1 MNVRHLFLVSACL
14 ILLSAFASAQPV
26 EGLVHIRFL
35 TDVRVF
41 AVMSAANAAG
51 FDLDAEEL
59 AGNPVR
65 ALLRERIKSLDTEL
79 LQRLRSFYQSKG
91 EPGDPVNNQGR
102 YISLALLLNGPP
114 QLQLAIKATEVPAEA
129 KPVIGFESLV
139 AETWQKGNLAQ
150 FWTDVRP
157 RYLEEIEA
165 YRPLIR
171 DMIVQVLHYART
183 EARISL
189 DRMVH
194 FIPDPL
200 GGYGIV
206 NARNV
211 GETYIIVVGPSRT
224 RIATMRAIRHEYL
237 HFLIDPLLAKY
248 SGYLPYEE
256 PFVKKLREQPGALT
270 LYRDNFRFMVA
281 ESLIETVEARLA
293 GRSDRPPGEFLVP
306 AYDRGLILAPY
317 FYDALVKFEARS
329 ESLQEFMP
337 VLVDGIS
344 WDKEKDRDAAIA
356 RMRDEMPPPKRE
368 EPAPPH
374 ADEVRRAEIR
384 NLLSE
389 SNKHLQAREFD
400 QAGDLLEQVLK
411 LDSRNPNALFGLA
424 QVAAQDQRL
433 DDAMELY
440 ARAAASAGPN
450 EVWIAAWSLVH
461 RGNILRFEGEL
472 GPARVEWSKALQFQG
487 DLRGAS
493 EAATRALSENPQ

>member
-1 MNVRHLFLVSACL
+1 MNVRHIFPASAFVV
-14 ILLSAFASAQPV
+14 LLSAFAWAQPV
-26 EGLVHIRFL
+26 EGLVHIRFV

-51 FDLDAEEL
+51 FDLDSNEL
-59 AGNPVR
+59 AGDPVR
-65 ALLRERIKSLDTEL
+65 ARLRERIKGLDADL

-91 EPGDPVNNQGR
+91 EPGDPVDNQGR

-114 QLQLAIKATEVPAEA
+114 QFQLAIKTEEVPAEA
-129 KPVIGFESLV
+129 KPMIGFESLV
-139 AETWQKGNLAQ
+139 AETWQKGNLEQ
-150 FWTDVRP
+150 FWAEVRP
-157 RYLEEIEA
+157 MYLEEIEA

-171 DMIVQVLHYART
+171 DMIVQVLRYARS

-211 GETYIIVVGPSRT
+211 GETYIVVVGPSRT
-224 RIATMRAIRHEYL
+224 RTSTMRAIRHEYL

-248 SGYLPYEE
+248 AGYLPYEE
-256 PFVKKLREQPGALT
+256 PFMKKLREQPGSLT
-270 LYRDNFRFMVA
+270 LYRENFRFMVT
-281 ESLIETVEARLA
+281 ESLIETLEARLA
-293 GRSDRPPGEFLVP
+293 GASEKPPEEFMVS

-317 FYDALVKFEARS
+317 FYEALGKFEARS
-329 ESLQEFMP
+329 DALQEFMP
-337 VLVDGIS
+337 VLLDGIS
-344 WDKEKDRDAAIA
+344 WDKEKDRDATMA
-356 RMRDEMPPPKRE
+356 RMRDEVQPRRRE

-384 NLLSE
+384 NLLNE
-389 SNKHLQAREFD
+389 ANKRLQAREFD
-400 QAGDLLEQVLK
+400 QAGVLLEQVLK
-411 LDSRNPNALFGLA
+411 LDGRNPSALFGLA

-433 DDAMELY
+433 DDAMGLY

-450 EVWIAAWSLVH
+450 EAWIAAWSLVH
-461 RGNILRFEGEL
+461 RGNILRFQGEL
-472 GPARVEWSKALQFQG
+472 DPARLEWSKVLQLQG

-493 EAATRALSENPQ
+493 EAATRALNESPQ

>member
-1 MNVRHLFLVSACL
+1 MKIRHLFPAFVCLV
-14 ILLSAFASAQPV
+14 LLSVGAWSQPV
-26 EGLVHIRFL
+26 EGLVHIRFV

-51 FDLDAEEL
+51 FDLDSDEL

-65 ALLRERIKSLDTEL
+65 ARLRERMKGIDADL
-79 LQRLRSFYQSKG
+79 LQRLHSFYQSKG

-114 QLQLAIKATEVPAEA
+114 QFELAIRAGDVPAEA
-129 KPVIGFESLV
+129 KPLIGFESLV
-139 AETWQKGNLAQ
+139 TETWQKGNLAQ

-157 RYLEEIEA
+157 MYLEEIEA

-211 GETYIIVVGPSRT
+211 GETYIVVVGPSRT
-224 RIATMRAIRHEYL
+224 KASTMRAIRHEYL
-237 HFLIDPLLAKY
+237 HFLIDPLVAKY

-256 PFVKKLREQPGALT
+256 PFIKKLREQPGALT
-270 LYRDNFRFMVA
+270 LYRENFRFMVS
-281 ESLIETVEARLA
+281 ESLIESAEARLA
-293 GRSDRPPGEFLVP
+293 GTSDRPAAEFLVG

-317 FYDALVKFEARS
+317 FYDALGKFEARS

-337 VLVDGIS
+337 VLIDGIS
-344 WDKEKDRDAAIA
+344 WDKEKDRDATVE
-356 RMRDEMPPPKRE
+356 RMRDEVKPAKNQD
-368 EPAPPH
+368 PAPPH
-374 ADEVRRAEIR
+374 TDQARRAEIR
-384 NLLSE
+384 SLLGE
-389 SNKHLQAREFD
+389 ANKHLQTREFD
-400 QAGDLLEQVLK
+400 KAGDLLEQVLK

-424 QVAAQDQRL
+424 QVAAQGQRL
-433 DDAMELY
+433 EDAMDLY

-450 EVWIAAWSLVH
+450 EAWIAAWSLVH
-461 RGNILRFEGEL
+461 RGNIFRFQGEME
-472 GPARVEWSKALQFQG
+472 PARVEWSKVLLLQG

-493 EAATRALSENPQ
+493 EAAARALNENPQ

>member
-1 MNVRHLFLVSACL
+1 MSIRHLFLAFACL
-14 ILLSAFASAQPV
+14 VLLSDGAWTQPV
-26 EGLVHIRFL
+26 EGLVHIRFV

-51 FDLDAEEL
+51 FDLDSNEL
-59 AGNPVR
+59 SGNPAR
-65 ALLRERIKSLDTEL
+65 ALLRERVKGIDPAL
-79 LQRLRSFYQSKG
+79 LERLRSFYQSKG

-102 YISLALLLNGPP
+102 YISLSLLLNGPP
-114 QLQLAIKATEVPAEA
+114 QFELAIKTGDVPTEA
-129 KPVIGFESLV
+129 KPLIGFESLV
-139 AETWQKGNLAQ
+139 AETWQKANLAQ
-150 FWTDVRP
+150 FWAEVRP
-157 RYLEEIEA
+157 MYLDEIEA

-211 GETYIIVVGPSRT
+211 GETYIVVVGPSRT
-224 RIATMRAIRHEYL
+224 RASTMRAIRHEYL

-256 PFVKKLREQPGALT
+256 PFMKRLREQPGTLT

-281 ESLIETVEARLA
+281 ESLIESVEARLA
-293 GRSDRPPGEFLVP
+293 GTSDKPPGEFLVG

-317 FYDALVKFEARS
+317 FYEALGKFEARS
-329 ESLQEFMP
+329 ESLQEFIP
-337 VLVDGIS
+337 VVIDGIS
-344 WDKEKDRDAAIA
+344 WDKEKDRGATIA
-356 RMRDEMPPPKRE
+356 RMRDEMKPSGNE

-374 ADEVRRAEIR
+374 ADEARRAEMH

-389 SNKHLQAREFD
+389 ANTHLQAREFE
-400 QAGDLLEQVLK
+400 QAGVLLEQVLK

-424 QVAAQDQRL
+424 QVAAQGQRM

-440 ARAAASAGPN
+440 ARAASSAGPN
-450 EVWIAAWSLVH
+450 ETWIAAWSLVH
-461 RGNILRFEGEL
+461 RGNILRFQGEL
-472 GPARVEWSKALQFQG
+472 EAAHAEWAKVLQLQG

-493 EAATRALSENPQ
+493 EAATRALDEKPQ